1 MLKTP
6 LYARHVALGAKMADF
21 AGYLMPIQY
30 SGILQEHRAVRTT
43 AGLFDVSHMG
53 ELIVSGTEGEA
64 FLNRMTI
71 NDVRQIQPWQAQYSV
86 MCNEDGGI
94 IDDLIIY
101 RFPEYFLLVV
111 NAANIEKDFHW
122 LKSHKP
128 PEVTVRNESDRYALV
143 ALQGPSSRTILSRVV
158 DESLEDLNFYW
169 FKNIMIQGV
178 ALTLARTG
186 YTGELGFEL
195 YIPGEQAEKIW
206 DSLMEAGKEKG
217 LIPVGLGCR
226 DTLRLEMKYCLY
238 GNDINENTNPIEAGL
253 SWITKLEKGPF
264 IGRESLL
271 NARENLK
278 RKLVCLEMI
287 ERAIP
292 RKGYSIFKGDSVVG
306 FVTSGT
312 QSPSLNKG
320 IALGYVEVDWA
331 RRGTEL
337 EIEIRGKRYGCIII
351 NPPFYKG
358 GTAHT

>member
-6 LYARHVALGAKMADF
+6 LYDRHIALGAKMADF

-30 SGILQEHRAVRTT
+30 SGIMQEHRAVRTT

-53 ELIVSGTEGEA
+53 EFIVSEAGGEA
-64 FLNRMTI
+64 FLNRVTI
-71 NDVRQIQPWQAQYSV
+71 NDVRQIQPWQAQYSA
-86 MCNEDGGI
+86 MCNEEGGI

-101 RFPEYFLLVV
+101 RFPESFLLVV
-111 NAANIEKDFHW
+111 NAANIEKDFQW

-128 PEVTVRNESDRYALV
+128 PGVTLRNDSDRFALI
-143 ALQGPSSRTILSRVV
+143 ALQGPSSRAILSRLVN
-158 DESLEDLNFYW
+158 ESLDDLKFYW
-169 FKNIMIQGV
+169 FRNAVLQGV
-178 ALTLARTG
+178 ELTLARTG
-186 YTGELGFEL
+186 YTGELGYEL

-206 DSLMEAGKEKG
+206 DSLMEAGQEEG

-238 GNDINENTNPIEAGL
+238 GNDIDENTNPIEAGL
-253 SWITKLEKGPF
+253 GWITKLEKGPF

-271 NARENLK
+271 KAKNNLT
-278 RKLVCLEMI
+278 RKLVCLEMV

-292 RKGYSIFKGDSVVG
+292 RKGYSIFQGDSEVG

-320 IALGYVEVDWA
+320 IALGYVDLEWA

-337 EIEIRGKRYGCIII
+337 AIEIRGKRYRCIIVK
-351 NPPFYKG
+351 PPFYKD
-358 GTAHT
+358 GTAHI